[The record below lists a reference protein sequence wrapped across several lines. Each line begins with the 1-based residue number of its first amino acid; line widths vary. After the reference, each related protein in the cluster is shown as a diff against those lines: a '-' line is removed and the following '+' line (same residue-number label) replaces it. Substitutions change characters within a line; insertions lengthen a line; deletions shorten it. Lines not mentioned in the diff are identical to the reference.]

1 SYDWFYLNQSLY
13 VKNLGANMYYR
24 TTNHKYLVSAYF
36 HWNKLFRLENGGMV
50 SSEYNDSLFRTLRGN
65 NRLVDVNM
73 RNASNLMRMS
83 DFSFT
88 HSLRLDNRADS
99 LGHLVLSHTFENKRS
114 SAYYRDESSDYPF
127 YDSIYH
133 FESQSSADSF
143 ITKSLRNRLEVYNTQ
158 NEKLG
163 FRAG

>member
-1 SYDWFYLNQSLY
+1 
-13 VKNLGANMYYR
+13 
-24 TTNHKYLVSAYF
+24 
-36 HWNKLFRLENGGMV
+36 
-50 SSEYNDSLFRTLRGN
+50 SEYNDSLFRTLRGN

-163 FRAG
+163 FRAGADYTSFYYYNAANAGNYILLRSDNTSVFSEFDFNIKEKFKSRA